1 MSVNAEKLLRTAFGE
16 IEKVVTANI
25 AIGAPLHFEGTTI
38 IPVVGMSVDFGGGG
52 GSGLEKGMG
61 ESESSKE
68 AASGAGGGAGCGFTI
83 KPVAL
88 IIIDKKEVR
97 IEQLNIEHLK
107 FERLPAQSPY
117 QSPSPLPSEE
127 SLPKSEMVDSDRDL
141 AKEVNQLRRD
151 IKELQMKLGV
161 NPSNDEESGR
171 SHREKIQPHFK

>member
-38 IPVVGMSVDFGGGG
+38 IPVVGMSVDFGGVG

-88 IIIDKKEVR
+88 IIIDRKSGSNSLTSN
-97 IEQLNIEHLK
+97 ILSSNDYQLNPPIS
-107 FERLPAQSPY
+107 RLLRYP
-117 QSPSPLPSEE
+117 
-127 SLPKSEMVDSDRDL
+127 PKNHSR
-141 AKEVNQLRRD
+141 
-151 IKELQMKLGV
+151 
-161 NPSNDEESGR
+161 NPR
-171 SHREKIQPHFK
+171 W